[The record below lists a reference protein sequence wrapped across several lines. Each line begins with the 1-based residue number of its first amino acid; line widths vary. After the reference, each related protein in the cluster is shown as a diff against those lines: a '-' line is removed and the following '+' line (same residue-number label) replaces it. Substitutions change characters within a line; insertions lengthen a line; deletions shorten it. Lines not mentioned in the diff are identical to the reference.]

1 MTAFFYYLLKNPECY
16 SRLQRE
22 VDENFP
28 AFGIKALEDP
38 INYTKA
44 KTLPYLHA
52 CLQETFRIHP
62 ASGFS
67 NERVVDPQ
75 GAIICGER
83 IPGGTIVSCNS
94 WVIHR
99 NKEIFGEDVDS
110 YRPER
115 WLEDDENVKQ
125 MNRAMFQF
133 AQGNFSCIGKNI
145 SIMEMIKVIPAV
157 IRAFHVSVRIAFGSL
172 SPLIDTSFQLSLADP
187 DMELKVFNGQNVR
200 ILNLNVQVERRW
212 E

>member
-16 SRLQRE
+16 SRLQQE

-28 AFGIKALEDP
+28 AFGVKAPEDP
-38 INYTKA
+38 VDYTKA
-44 KTLPYLHA
+44 QKLPYLHA

-62 ASGFS
+62 AAGFN

-83 IPGGTIVSCNS
+83 IPGGTIVSCSS
-94 WVIHR
+94 WVLHR

-110 YRPER
+110 YRPAR
-115 WLEDDENVKQ
+115 WLGDSENVKE

-145 SIMEMIKVIPAV
+145 SIMEMTKVVPA
-157 IRAFHVSVRIAFGSL
+157 ILRAFHVSVRM
-172 SPLIDTSFQLSLADP
+172 SFAALLL
-187 DMELKVFNGQNVR
+187 E
-200 ILNLNVQVERRW
+200 
-212 E
+212 

>member
-28 AFGIKALEDP
+28 AVGVKALEDP
-38 INYTKA
+38 IDFTKA

-52 CLQETFRIHP
+52 CLQEAFRIHP

-67 NERVVDPQ
+67 NERVVDSQ
-75 GAIICGER
+75 GATICGER

-99 NKEIFGEDVDS
+99 NKEVFGDDVDT

-115 WLEDDENVKQ
+115 WLGDGENVKQ

-133 AQGNFSCIGKNI
+133 AQGNFSCIGRHI
-145 SIMEMIKVIPAV
+145 SVMEMTKVIPAI
-157 IRAFHVSVRIAFGSL
+157 IRAFDVSVQMLFGRV
-172 SPLIDTSFQLSLADP
+172 SPFKKGHQLISNPSYLLP
-187 DMELKVFNGQNVR
+187 
-200 ILNLNVQVERRW
+200 ILIW
-212 E
+212 S

>member
-1 MTAFFYYLLKNPECY
+1 MNLSAITLTALFYYLLKNPECY

-28 AFGIKALEDP
+28 AFGVKALEDP
-38 INYTKA
+38 VDYTKA
-44 KTLPYLHA
+44 QKLLYLHA

-62 ASGFS
+62 ATGFN

-83 IPGGTIVSCNS
+83 IPGGTIVSCSS
-94 WVIHR
+94 WVLHR

-115 WLEDDENVKQ
+115 WLGDSEDVKE

-145 SIMEMIKVIPAV
+145 SMMEMMKVVPA
-157 IRAFHVSVRIAFGSL
+157 ILRAFHVSVR
-172 SPLIDTSFQLSLADP
+172 TSFATFLL
-187 DMELKVFNGQNVR
+187 E
-200 ILNLNVQVERRW
+200 
-212 E
+212 